1 MSKGTRIKI
10 RLELI
15 VPTAASRLFHKD
27 LVARMHKYLSKWAVT
42 VHAVDSE
49 IIDD

>member
-1 MSKGTRIKI
+1 MTRIKI
-10 RLELI
+10 NLELI

-27 LVARMHKYLSKWAVT
+27 LIARMHKYLSKWAVK